1 MVDMRKN
8 CKRYVI
14 FTAVIY
20 TCFYIILKI
29 VKSSNN
35 SRIISTF
42 TSVLGYVVIG
52 LLL

>member
-1 MVDMRKN
+1 MVDMRKT

-29 VKSSNN
+29 VKSSNK
-35 SRIISTF
+35 RIISTF

>member
-8 CKRYVI
+8 CKSYVI

-29 VKSSNN
+29 VKSSNK
-35 SRIISTF
+35 RIIPH
-42 TSVLGYVVIG
+42 
-52 LLL
+52 LLLSYDMS